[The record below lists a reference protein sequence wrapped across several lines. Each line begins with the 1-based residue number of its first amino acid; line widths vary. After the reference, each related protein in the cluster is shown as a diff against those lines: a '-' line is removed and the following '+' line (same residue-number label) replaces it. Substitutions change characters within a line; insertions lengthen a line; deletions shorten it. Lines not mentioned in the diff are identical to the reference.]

1 MVKRKSEIL
10 EEFNDKI
17 ADLRE
22 RGLDIQEL
30 IERAKTEADVGLHD
44 ILDKWKIANDKILQ
58 QYPEG
63 HRLSQEQLEE
73 VARQSIEVVSVQ
85 SDEVKI
91 RPRVNKRSTTRVHG
105 D

>member
-44 ILDKWKIANDKILQ
+44 ILDKWKVANDKILQ
-58 QYPEG
+58 
-63 HRLSQEQLEE
+63 
-73 VARQSIEVVSVQ
+73 
-85 SDEVKI
+85 
-91 RPRVNKRSTTRVHG
+91 
-105 D
+105 